1 MDLFD
6 NNNLSNTNAV
16 NQQKDSSQEN
26 RQTTE
31 KTAEEK
37 QAILAQVKM
46 PEDWKQALADELTS
60 QNMDGLRSFLKQQY
74 QAGKTI
80 YPPASLMFN
89 AFDLTPLSQVKVVI
103 LGQDPYHGAGQAMG
117 LAFSVPKTIPKPP
130 SLNNVLKE
138 MADDIGTTYSR
149 HGDLTYWAQQGV
161 LLLNTSLSV
170 EAGQA
175 GSHQN
180 RGWEQFT
187 DAVIDVINEQLEHVV
202 FILWG
207 SKAKKKGKYINTD
220 KHLILTATHPSPLG
234 ANRGGF
240 FGTRPFSKTNDY
252 LRQHGKTPIDWQLP
266 Q

>member
-1 MDLFD
+1 MDLFSD
-6 NNNLSNTNAV
+6 NNMKNNMKNANTS
-16 NQQKDSSQEN
+16 QKTD
-26 RQTTE
+26 
-31 KTAEEK
+31 EEK

-46 PEDWKQALADELTS
+46 PDDWKQALAEELTS
-60 QNMDGLRSFLKQQY
+60 SNMDGLREFLKQQY
-74 QAGKTI
+74 QAGKTV
-80 YPPASLMFN
+80 YPPASQMFN
-89 AFDLTPLSQVKVVI
+89 AFDLTPLSNVKVVI

-149 HGDLTYWAQQGV
+149 HGDLTYWAKQGV
-161 LLLNTSLSV
+161 LLLNTSLTV

-175 GSHQN
+175 GSHQGK
-180 RGWEQFT
+180 GWEQFT
-187 DAVIDVINEQLEHVV
+187 DAVIDVVNEHLEHVV

-207 SKAKKKGKYINTD
+207 SKAKQKGKYINTD
-220 KHLILTATHPSPLG
+220 KHLVLTATHPSPLG

-252 LRQHGKTPIDWQLP
+252 LRQYDKTPIDWQLP